1 MELIKGKQADI
12 VQHCIYEIATGKWA
26 PGLKLPSVRSAEQ
39 LWGVNRLTVLNAY
52 RELERIGLVTVKDRS
67 GYYVSEGEVG
77 KTVDTGLNQLYTK
90 VKALIERNTDFDLS
104 YIFKYFGGMA
114 ISESRSNPNYAFLEC
129 TQQQADDHASEIYHK
144 LNVFVKPV
152 CLDSDDELSSQI
164 PDSIQTL
171 LTTGFHIKDVKRIG
185 KKLKKEVVN
194 IPIEVDTDL
203 LAAEQNK
210 TKKAFLVE
218 LESNMSSNISRDLQN
233 LAGKMEIVQRLITD
247 VDKDMPEIM
256 ENPANELILL
266 SPRVWGRCAQ
276 TIKKDERVKLI
287 RFKISSNSWKIVSST
302 LKIPLRLGKTEPV
315 S

>member
-67 GYYVSEGEVG
+67 GYYVSEGEAD
-77 KTVDTGLNQLYTK
+77 KILDPGLNQLYLK

-114 ISESRSNPNYAFLEC
+114 ISESRSNPSCAFLEC

-152 CLDSDDELSSQI
+152 CLDSEDELASQI
-164 PDSIQTL
+164 PESIQTL
-171 LTTGFHIKDVKRIG
+171 FTTGFHIKEVKRLG
-185 KKLKKEVVN
+185 KKMNKEVVN
-194 IPIEVDTDL
+194 IPIEIDPNIFD
-203 LAAEQNK
+203 AAHSK
-210 TKKAFLVE
+210 TQKALLVE
-218 LESNMSSNISRDLQN
+218 LESNMSSNISRDLQS
-233 LAGKMEIVQRLITD
+233 LAAKNVKIVQKLISD
-247 VDKDMPEIM
+247 VEKDMPKM
-256 ENPANELILL
+256 MDDPANELILL
-266 SPRVWGRCAQ
+266 SPRVWGKCSR
-276 TIKKDERVKLI
+276 TIKKDERVKLV
-287 RFKISSNSWKIVSST
+287 RFKISSNSWKIVSSS
-302 LKIPLRLGKTEPV
+302 LKIPLGMGST
-315 S
+315 